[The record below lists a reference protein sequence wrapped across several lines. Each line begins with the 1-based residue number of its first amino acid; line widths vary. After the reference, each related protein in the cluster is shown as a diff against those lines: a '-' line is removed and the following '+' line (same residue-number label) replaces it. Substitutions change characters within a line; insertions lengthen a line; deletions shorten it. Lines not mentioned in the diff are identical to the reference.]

1 MSISSG
7 SSEANV
13 RIICST
19 NLSNLTKLLNLTKP
33 MDLTELIA
41 L

>member
-7 SSEANV
+7 SSEANI
-13 RIICST
+13 RIIFST